1 MGVEGVDVGQQGAHH
16 RGNAGTHVLGRQAG
30 KVSEEEKQS
39 VSWRSR
45 SALEVA
51 SHSRHGLVDGLD
63 AVAHRK
69 LVHDFLRHVVKVDLP
84 GVVAADF
91 GDFDRALTVD
101 VGGVVEQ
108 VLRRT
113 EIPRVVPQICAGIL
127 KGEEAADTSCRQVY
141 CTWYA
146 ATFSSP
152 LISTLI
158 WRRMAPDTADLSV
171 LFSVIKPKH
180 TLIPN

>member
-1 MGVEGVDVGQQGAHH
+1 M
-16 RGNAGTHVLGRQAG
+16 
-30 KVSEEEKQS
+30 
-39 VSWRSR
+39 
-45 SALEVA
+45 
-51 SHSRHGLVDGLD
+51 
-63 AVAHRK
+63 
-69 LVHDFLRHVVKVDLP
+69 
-84 GVVAADF
+84 
-91 GDFDRALTVD
+91 
-101 VGGVVEQ
+101 
-108 VLRRT
+108 
-113 EIPRVVPQICAGIL
+113 L

>member
-39 VSWRSR
+39 VSRRPRS
-45 SALEVA
+45 SALQVVPD
-51 SHSRHGLVDGLD
+51 SRHGLVDGLD

-91 GDFDRALTVD
+91 GDSDRALTVD

-108 VLRRT
+108 VLHRT
-113 EIPRVVPQICAGIL
+113 EIPRVVPQICAG
-127 KGEEAADTSCRQVY
+127 C
-141 CTWYA
+141 
-146 ATFSSP
+146 
-152 LISTLI
+152 
-158 WRRMAPDTADLSV
+158 
-171 LFSVIKPKH
+171 
-180 TLIPN
+180 